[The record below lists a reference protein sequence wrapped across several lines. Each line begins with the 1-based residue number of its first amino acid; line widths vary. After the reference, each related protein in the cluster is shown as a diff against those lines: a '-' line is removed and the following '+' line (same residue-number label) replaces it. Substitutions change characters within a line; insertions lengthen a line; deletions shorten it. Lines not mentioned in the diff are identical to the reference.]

1 MLTRR
6 NSAEV
11 RADRRDQGFTL
22 IELIIS
28 LLLLT
33 VVILGTAYTSSRL
46 SRNAAESEMK
56 AAALQ
61 AVESRLSTIQ
71 IDSRYSDLETLY
83 EGSESS
89 IDGVTYDFTR
99 ETSIDRVTTPG
110 AGGRTQD
117 FKRIVVSVSGSF
129 LGAPIVREVVV
140 AAP

>member
-1 MLTRR
+1 
-6 NSAEV
+6 
-11 RADRRDQGFTL
+11 
-22 IELIIS
+22 
-28 LLLLT
+28 
-33 VVILGTAYTSSRL
+33 
-46 SRNAAESEMK
+46 MK